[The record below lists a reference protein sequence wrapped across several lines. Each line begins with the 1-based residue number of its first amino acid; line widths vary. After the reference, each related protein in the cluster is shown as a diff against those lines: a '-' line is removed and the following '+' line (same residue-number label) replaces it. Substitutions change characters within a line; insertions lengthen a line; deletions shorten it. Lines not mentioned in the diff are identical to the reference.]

1 MDLPNPS
8 LTGLFDQLGLASEE
22 TDIQKFIAEHQ
33 LDQDTKLIDA
43 PFWTEQQ
50 RSFLKEEMHSDAE
63 WAPIVDEL
71 NVALH
76 PQNHT

>member
-8 LTGLFDQLGLASEE
+8 LTGLFDQLGLDSEE
-22 TDIQKFIAEHQ
+22 ADIQKFIAEHQ

-43 PFWTEQQ
+43 PFWTDQQ
-50 RSFLKEEMHSDAE
+50 RSFLKDAE

-76 PQNHT
+76 PQA